1 MAKSLVVYFS
11 ATGNTKE
18 LAKSLADTLRAD
30 LHEIVPKVVYT
41 KDDLNWEN
49 ENSRSSKEM
58 NDKSYRPVISNKL
71 EDVDSYDTIYLAYPI
86 WWGVAPTI
94 VNTFLESYDF
104 TGKNII
110 TLATSGSSDMG
121 DSTKELEESAK
132 GAKFVEG
139 KILKKDTSQAE
150 LESFVDELN
159 K

>member
-1 MAKSLVVYFS
+1 MAKSLVTYFS

-18 LAKSLADTLRAD
+18 LAKNLADTIKGD
-30 LHEIVPKVVYT
+30 LHEIVPNVSYT

-58 NDKSYRPVISNKL
+58 NDKSYRPEISNKL
-71 EDVDSYDTIYLAYPI
+71 EDIDSYDTIYLAYPI

-94 VNTFLESYDF
+94 VNTFLEGYDF
-104 TGKNII
+104 TGKTII

-150 LESFVDELN
+150 LESYIDELN